1 MDLLK
6 GRVLAAALFLLNLIA
21 FYPSAF
27 SQGHHSEALKTD
39 SHTLR
44 HKLARYGTFH
54 AHARSFVMA
63 TDNANPLSDYVAWG
77 LGAGIGYESP
87 QWKGLQLGISGFF
100 MFNVV
105 SSNLGRKDTL
115 ANAYNR
121 YEAGLFDVTEP
132 DNRYE
137 LHRLEHLF
145 IRYSFRKS
153 KVEVGRMELQTP
165 FINPQDGRMVS
176 SMQEAAWFEINEV
189 KNLKI
194 EGGWIWRM
202 SPRSTTKWYWIGP
215 SMGIYPQGVSPWG
228 TRSNYSGNLKS
239 AGVGLLGITYA
250 PVKQLKLQ
258 VWEQFTENIFNT
270 LLVQADAKIPVSKTT
285 DLQTGIMYV
294 RQDAVNCGGNC
305 DSSKTYFTKGG
316 SSNVISTKLGVLW
329 NKLDASVN
337 YTQITSHG
345 RFLMPREWG
354 REPFYTFLAR
364 ERNDGAGNVH
374 AVVAKIS
381 YAFFN
386 GTLKPTVA
394 YGHYYLPDVKDYR
407 LNKYGM
413 PSYNQ
418 VNVDVRYSFPKYL
431 KGLSLQLLMVY
442 KGRLGNTY
450 SEYKYQFNKVNMFN
464 WNFVIDYR
472 F

>member
-6 GRVLAAALFLLNLIA
+6 GRVLTAALFLLNLIA
-21 FYPSAF
+21 FHPSVF
-27 SQGHHSEALKTD
+27 SQEQRSETLKAD
-39 SHTLR
+39 SQTLR
-44 HKLARYGTFH
+44 HKLARYGTLH
-54 AHARSFVMA
+54 AHVRSFVMA

-87 QWKGLQLGISGFF
+87 RWKGLQFGISGFF
-100 MFNVV
+100 IFNVA
-105 SSNLGRKDTL
+105 STDLGKKDSL
-115 ANAYNR
+115 ANGTDR
-121 YEAGLFDVTEP
+121 YEVGLFDINDP
-132 DNRYE
+132 DNRHD
-137 LHRLEHLF
+137 LDRLEDLYL
-145 IRYSFRKS
+145 RYTFRQS
-153 KVEVGRMELQTP
+153 KIEVGRFEINTP
-165 FINPQDGRMVS
+165 FINLQDGRMRGTV
-176 SMQEAAWFEINEV
+176 EEGVWLEVNEV
-189 KNLKI
+189 KKLKL
-194 EGGWIWRM
+194 EGGWLWRI
-202 SPRSTTKWYWIGP
+202 SPRSTVSWYTIGNSVGVYP
-215 SMGIYPQGVSPWG
+215 SGVNEWG
-228 TRSNYSGNLKS
+228 AKSSYAGNIKS

-258 VWEQFTENIFNT
+258 VWEQFAENMFNT
-270 LLVQADAKIPVSKTT
+270 AMVQADAKIPLSKTT
-285 DLQTGIMYV
+285 DLQAGIMYV

-316 SSNVISTKLGVLW
+316 SSNVISSRLGVLW

-337 YTQITSHG
+337 YTHITSDG

-442 KGRLGNTY
+442 KGNLGNTY
-450 SEYKYQFNKVNMFN
+450 NEYKYQFNKVNMFN